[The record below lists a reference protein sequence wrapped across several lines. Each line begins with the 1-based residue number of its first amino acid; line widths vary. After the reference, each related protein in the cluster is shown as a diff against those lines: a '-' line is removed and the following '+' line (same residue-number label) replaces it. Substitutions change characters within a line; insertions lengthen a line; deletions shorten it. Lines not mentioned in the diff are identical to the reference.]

1 MKTIAM
7 KATLKAAFTGAA
19 LGMIPVVQ
27 VTHAQQQVVDPTA
40 AAGKQSTMAQS
51 LNGTPVQNI
60 AAPNASGLSHNQFS
74 SFNVG
79 TPGLVINNSAVNA
92 VSQIGG
98 AVVANPNL
106 AGGQARLI
114 LNEVTSG
121 NRSLLQGAQEL
132 LGGRAA
138 YILANP
144 NGITCDGCGFI
155 NFPRA
160 TLTTGAPQFNN
171 GALTGFG
178 VSGGDVLVGPG
189 GLNATGADFFDIIT
203 RSAVLNGQVNAR
215 DLSFRLGSNDV
226 DYATLATTARA
237 AGDVPVFSLDSSA
250 LGGMYAGRISL
261 IGTEAGVGVRLLG
274 NVAASVS
281 DIDLDVNGQIT
292 LKDNVVGAQRNLNIR
307 STQVASV
314 AGNEIELLNAQVSA
328 GGQVNV
334 QGGDVRL
341 DGGKTVA
348 GTDLAIS
355 GRTLESIGGQRE
367 AGQNL
372 NLTGTGAITV
382 TGGTVQANRGLAV
395 NGSSLTLNNAT
406 LMGEADGVDP
416 TAGSTSVTVGGALD
430 INNSSLFSGNTLN
443 VSAAS
448 VDVDAASHANGTKG
462 LRGKGAVGI
471 TTAAL
476 TNAGL
481 VASDS
486 GLTINGGGTTV
497 TNTGK
502 LFGATGLNITATNL
516 TNRSVV
522 ESGAAMT
529 LNVASI
535 SNDAANALA
544 EIYAIGN
551 LNITGNNTLSN
562 QSSAA
567 HVAKIVSRDG
577 KLDID
582 SRSGAVGTQS
592 VQNNGGLLFGG
603 NGVDVEV
610 SREFVNRKSA
620 GRKGYVFA
628 NNGDVLI
635 GGINQAAV
643 TAAPQDITV
652 SNIDSDIEARVGN
665 ITINASRLYN
675 TTDAAAPTVADGNW
689 TRHYGWFDHDDNPA
703 TPSIEAFSNCGTY
716 DDHFDKDVT
725 GKICAVWYD
734 TRSQY
739 LVNPDTSPRS
749 RIIAGNNFNAW
760 IESEALNYISLI
772 SAGNNIDIQGTG
784 SFENRAIELRHDR
797 NTLMYRY
804 ENGGTSSNPAGECYT
819 DGVFNR
825 CFMEDGL
832 HKKKRFADISPGT
845 LSTYTVGMASTVQ
858 ARGTIN
864 INLARVG
871 NHNSGDN
878 GERTG
883 GGFVA
888 PAGTGQTS
896 GNPGGAPGSGIGSL
910 TGSPFFVPS
919 SDPASP
925 FLFETDPRLMS
936 LEGLYGSDLFL
947 KSLGLDPT
955 DYLRVGDPYFEQQLL
970 RQQLLAEAGQL
981 FIADGMAGENEQ
993 FKLLMENAAAAKD
1006 DLQLRVGVALT
1017 KEQIANLQKD
1027 IVWMVETEVNGKK
1040 ALVPQLYLS
1049 DATKAK
1055 LAEGARFVASNI
1067 NVKTEGAISN
1077 SGAFVASNNI
1087 DLKAGTTFTNS
1098 QGTLVAANGLS
1109 IEATGDILNQSGTI
1123 RGGDVTLTSTE
1134 GSIVNET
1141 LKRDVAFGDAGE
1153 VTYLGNTASI
1163 QSTGKLTLDAKQDI
1177 VSRGGDITAGGD
1189 ATLKAGN
1196 DITLTAV
1203 ERKTFTSEYSSSS
1216 EGGHSTTTITTTNAT
1231 SQVGSGLTVGGNL
1244 DATAVRDINVEA
1256 SSVDVAGN
1264 GRLDAGRDINVTA
1277 LAEQTD
1283 TTTTTATRSWNSSYE
1298 QDTEVK
1304 RTTGAASSLNFGGNL
1319 AISSGNDTNIKGSQ
1333 IAVGGD
1339 LNVEKIGGDLNVTT
1353 FEEKTTVSQTTKTSS
1368 FFGGEAKAEAGKN
1381 ITESKATASATLY
1394 SSSKETVDIDSTTH
1408 LRSGIAVGGNLNA
1421 GGDAIKGDVNITGS
1435 NIATGGDLNLAAGGN
1450 INILA
1455 AEDKTTVN
1463 QTSESFSLN
1472 VSTSASIDGAEAG
1485 IGAQY
1490 DESSGS
1496 ATQTTAQGS
1505 GLSAGGNI
1513 DINAGGD
1520 FTEQGT
1526 QVAAGGD
1533 IKVEADSITSL
1544 AAQNTYSETGESLS
1558 VSVGIGVKAETG
1570 LGGVV
1575 GAFIDD
1581 KTNKAG
1587 FDMAAAS
1594 ESLNGLDVPDAG
1606 SVKVELSVSVN
1617 KTKTSAS
1624 GNDAVA
1630 SGFTSGGNTS
1640 FKAREGDATFH
1651 GTNVEAG
1658 GSIDVSA
1665 DKGSVKILTADSSS
1679 QSSKS
1684 TTDATVTVGV
1694 SADGTFSGSGSGS
1707 EKTESSS
1714 STTQQAASFKAGK
1727 DMNITA
1733 KDDVTLVGTNLEAG
1747 GTASIEA
1754 KEGKIDFL
1762 AARDTSSA
1770 SSDEMNAN
1778 ASFSANVTGKEGS
1791 VGGGGGELS
1800 TRESSSTGK
1809 AGSLSA
1815 GNIVLKSKGDITLE
1829 GTNVAAADSAT
1840 LQTEGKLDFKAVES
1854 TYSRTAQG
1862 QSGQV
1867 DLEAGATGGGAK
1879 VAGSRTDENEQGT
1892 TRTGGS
1898 LSAKNL
1904 TINAGNGARLEGTQV
1919 DVTENASIDTGKGS
1933 LVIESAVS
1941 TYTKTVDNTAVE
1953 VGAKGNAKQGS
1964 GQGSFK
1970 MEGAYEDTNQVKNQN
1985 ATLNIGGKADIKA
1998 AGGIQIA
2005 GANIENVGS
2014 VIKAGETNLNG
2025 ASVGIEQRQ
2034 DVDQSTKSN
2043 VGVSV
2048 GVIVPGKK
2056 TRKEVSD
2063 TVQKVRDSDAAN
2075 TLKNKVGNATTAI
2088 SNAADS
2094 AKTKLANVGS
2104 DAATKAKADS
2114 DLAQRVQDR
2123 KDTNTATKLTNNTA
2137 QADRNATRRNADIDA
2152 DLSKKNQ
2159 KADFDRQKADDLAAR
2174 NRDKELAKLGPNA
2187 TQAQKD
2193 QVQRTYD
2200 DATRT
2205 NAQTASDAKVTNAN
2219 AAADQRATV
2228 LQQQGDGKLAAEN
2241 KAADSTIR
2249 HHDQNDTVQIALAG
2263 KADDPAAQ
2271 DKRRDAEIRKT
2282 DDLGQLQADKAAR
2295 EASVKADTQKALD
2308 DNKAQKA
2315 RTEADLKSQ
2324 GDADKAIADAKRE
2337 QARKD
2342 AAVDADTS
2350 KTEDQKAALKER
2362 NAKDAQTKTDAAQQK
2377 LADEKRAHAEKAGDE
2392 QLAAR
2397 QKQDEAKIEGDKK
2410 KQELLADT
2418 AMKRDLLTPDDG
2430 VKKAM
2435 ADADKTLA
2443 DARDKIADDLQKA
2456 KDDIAK
2462 QQGEADKKVEQ
2473 ARTDADKKAEQ
2484 ARNDADKKTEQVRAD
2499 AAKKADDARA
2509 DAGKQADQVRSDAD
2523 KQAQTAFDSKKKEA
2537 ETSRDKALKDLD
2549 ARTDLDAAQKDKRR
2563 DAIKAEH
2570 DQRVAKAQTQLD
2582 AAKAGS
2588 AKAADKSKADA
2599 QKVADKAKA
2608 DAQKVADKS
2617 KADAQKVA
2625 DKAKADALK
2634 TAEQGKADA
2643 KKTADQDVAKAE
2655 AKRDTDEAKAKK
2667 DREEDQGVVDAKN
2680 DQKKALE
2687 DRKAIDIA
2695 KAAEDAAHR
2704 KAIAQ
2709 LDADERTAKEKA
2721 DRDAAREQ
2729 QAIQRDDSL
2738 SGTQKAD
2745 KLKQV
2750 ADQQAEAREQAAKDH
2765 AAAVE
2770 AKQKARD
2777 DIEKQAAIDAI
2788 DPSATDAE
2796 KTAQRKA
2803 IDDRF
2808 KQRETARDDAK
2819 KAMEAKAGEDRQAA
2833 QAVAKADHD
2842 QRKAQADADA
2852 KLQQDKD
2859 NVAAQRQTA
2868 DDQADRDYL
2877 KKTRDIQ
2884 DKLAQD
2890 SVGKTDAE
2898 KATLQEQADK
2908 DKAQAKADMETA
2920 KRDSQLK
2927 ADTDLAT
2934 FQREADGK
2942 RVKADAE
2949 RAKAE
2954 AERTHDQE
2962 LADLNKLNPRPAD
2975 YTERVQAIDQRLT
2988 DAKDKADK
2996 RVLAQEK
3003 DFAATEAERKAQA
3016 ERTKRDADID
3026 ADATLTATQK
3036 EQKKAESEKTFL
3048 AEQKTAQAEHDT
3060 AKKDMAALLSP
3071 AEKAAADA
3079 AAAKAEKQGDRVK
3092 NPYALSARLKPHL
3105 TKARRW
3111 KEVVTSFGM
3120 DVDRRA
3126 APVEEEEAEAAT
3138 TVDLLALARQFQAG
3152 EQPLAMQLLREP
3164 AVQDAAAVT
3173 AAVDSLR
3180 EEARDG
3186 LLKALQL
3193 EMTGKELGVLTVA
3206 QQREALGDLGI
3217 ELPAN
3222 LPSAEVTKRFNAYL
3236 DDSVAALQPDAA
3248 QKAEILKALGKDVKP
3263 EKVEEAYTKLL
3274 SDGAEKARE
3283 RAAKMGLSTAQ
3294 ADALAQQFQ
3303 P

>member
-1 MKTIAM
+1 MKTITM
-7 KATLKAAFTGAA
+7 QATLKAAFTGVA

-27 VTHAQQQVVDPTA
+27 VTHAQPQVVDPAA
-40 AAGKQSTMAQS
+40 AAGKQSTIGQS

-60 AAPNASGLSHNQFS
+60 ATPNGNGLSHNQFS

-92 VSQIGG
+92 ISQIGG
-98 AVVANPNL
+98 AVIANPNL

-121 NRSLLQGAQEL
+121 NRSILQGTQEL
-132 LGGRAA
+132 LGGRAG

-171 GALTGFG
+171 GQLTGFS
-178 VSGGDVLVGPG
+178 VNGGDVLVGPG
-189 GLNATGADFFDIIT
+189 GLNALGVDYFDIIT
-203 RSAVLNGQVNAR
+203 RSAVLNGQVNAN

-226 DYATLATTARA
+226 DYATLTTTVRA
-237 AGDVPVFSLDSSA
+237 AGDVPVFALDSSA

-281 DIDLDVNGQIT
+281 DIDLDVNGKIT

-328 GGQVNV
+328 GGDVGL
-334 QGGDVRL
+334 QGGDVL
-341 DGGKTVA
+341 LSAGNTVA
-348 GTDLAIS
+348 GAALNVAANS
-355 GRTLESIGGQRE
+355 LNSQGGQRE
-367 AGQNL
+367 AGQHMNL
-372 NLTGTGAITV
+372 SATGAITV
-382 TGGTVQANRGLAV
+382 TGGTVQADRHLSVTAA
-395 NGSSLTLNNAT
+395 SLTLDGGAT
-406 LMGEADGVDP
+406 LMGEADGVDV
-416 TAGSTSVTVGGALD
+416 ASDGTSVNLSGALNLND
-430 INNSSLFSGNTLN
+430 AALFSGHTLD
-443 VSAAS
+443 VTAAS
-448 VDVDAASHANGTKG
+448 VNVAAASNANGTKG
-462 LRGKGAVGI
+462 LRGKGTVGI
-471 TTAAL
+471 TTASL

-481 VASDS
+481 VASDAT
-486 GLTINGGGTTV
+486 LNIGGANTVV
-497 TNTGK
+497 TNSGK
-502 LFGATGLNITATNL
+502 LYGASALNMTAAQL
-516 TNRSVV
+516 TNRAVV
-522 ESGAAMT
+522 ESGGTMRITAG
-529 LNVASI
+529 NVL
-535 SNDAANALA
+535 NDATNALA
-544 EIYAIGN
+544 EIYAVGN
-551 LNITGNNTLSN
+551 LTIDGNNNLEN
-562 QSSAA
+562 RSSTGYLAR
-567 HVAKIVSRDG
+567 IVSRDG

-665 ITINASRLYN
+665 ITINASKLYN
-675 TTDAAAPTVADGNW
+675 TTDTAAPTVADGNW
-689 TRHYGWFDHDDNPA
+689 TRHYGWFDHDNNPA

-725 GKICAVWYD
+725 GKVCAVWYD
-734 TRSQY
+734 TRSQT

-797 NTLMYRY
+797 DTLMYRY

-832 HKKKRFADISPGT
+832 HKKKRFANISPGV

-858 ARGTIN
+858 ARGTLN

-896 GNPGGAPGSGIGSL
+896 GTPGGAPGSGIGSL

-919 SDPASP
+919 SDPTSP
-925 FLFETDPRLMS
+925 YLFETDPRLMS

-955 DYLRVGDPYFEQQLL
+955 QYLRVGDPYFEQQLL

-993 FKLLMENAAAAKD
+993 FKLLMENAIAAKE

-1163 QSTGKLTLDAKQDI
+1163 ESTGNLTLDAKKDI
-1177 VSRGGDITAGGD
+1177 VSRGGNVTAEGD

-1196 DITLTAV
+1196 DITFTAI
-1203 ERKTFTSEYSSSS
+1203 ERKTFTVEQTSSNAD
-1216 EGGHSTTTITTTNAT
+1216 GFRTTTTTTTNST
-1231 SQVGSGLTVGGNL
+1231 RQVGSGLTVGGNL
-1244 DATAVRDINVEA
+1244 DATAARDINIEA
-1256 SSVDVAGN
+1256 STVDVAGN

-1283 TTTTTATRSWNSSYE
+1283 TTERTTTRSWNSDYE
-1298 QDTEVK
+1298 QDTEIQ
-1304 RTTGAASSLNFGGNL
+1304 RTTGAASALNFGGNL
-1319 AISSGNDTNIKGSQ
+1319 AISSGKDTNIKGSQ

-1339 LNVEKIGGDLNVTT
+1339 LNVEKIGGDLNVST

-1394 SSSKETVDIDSTTH
+1394 SSSKETIDIDSTTH

-1435 NIATGGDLNLAAGGN
+1435 NIATGGDLNLAAGGD
-1450 INILA
+1450 IKILA
-1455 AEDKTTVN
+1455 AEDKTTIT

-1496 ATQTTAQGS
+1496 ATQTTAQAS

-1513 DINAGGD
+1513 GINAGGD

-1533 IKVEADSITSL
+1533 IAVEADRITSL

-1581 KTNKAG
+1581 KSNKAG

-1606 SVKVELSVSVN
+1606 SVKAELSVSVN

-1640 FKAREGDATFH
+1640 FKAREGDAAFH

-1684 TTDATVTVGV
+1684 TTDASVTVGV

-1727 DMNITA
+1727 DLNITA

-1747 GTASIEA
+1747 GTAAIEA

-1778 ASFSANVTGKEGS
+1778 ASFSANISGKEGS

-1840 LQTEGKLDFKAVES
+1840 IQTEGKLDFKAVES

-1904 TINAGNGARLEGTQV
+1904 TINAGTGARLEGTQV
-1919 DVTENASIDTGKGS
+1919 DVAESASIDTGKGA

-2005 GANIENVGS
+2005 GSNIEGVGS

-2025 ASVGIEQRQ
+2025 ANVSVEQRQ
-2034 DVDQSTKSN
+2034 DVDQSSKTN

-2056 TRKEVSD
+2056 TRKEVAD
-2063 TVQKVRDSDAAN
+2063 TVQKVRGSDAAN
-2075 TLKNKVGNATTAI
+2075 TLKNKVGNATTALN
-2088 SNAADS
+2088 NAADTV
-2094 AKTKLANVGS
+2094 KTKLSTASG

-2123 KDTNTATKLTNNTA
+2123 KDANTTAKLNNNNA
-2137 QADRNATRRNADIDA
+2137 QADRNAARKNADIDA
-2152 DLSKKNQ
+2152 DLAKKNQ

-2193 QVQRTYD
+2193 QVQRSYD

-2205 NAQTASDAKVTNAN
+2205 NAQKASDAKVTNAN

-2228 LQQQGDGKLAAEN
+2228 LQQQGDSKLAAEN

-2263 KADDPAAQ
+2263 KADDPSAQ

-2282 DDLGQLQADKAAR
+2282 DDLGRLQADKAAR
-2295 EASVKADTQKALD
+2295 EASVKADTQKALA
-2308 DNKAQKA
+2308 DNAAQKA
-2315 RTEADLKSQ
+2315 RNEADLKSQ
-2324 GDADKAIADAKRE
+2324 GEADKAIADAKRE

-2342 AAVDADTS
+2342 AAVDADATR
-2350 KTEDQKAALKER
+2350 TDDQKAALKER
-2362 NAKDAQTKTDAAQQK
+2362 NAKEAQAKADAAEQK
-2377 LADEKRAHAEKAGDE
+2377 LAEEKRAHAEKASDE

-2397 QKQDEAKIEGDKK
+2397 QKQDEAKIEGEKK

-2418 AMKRDLLTPDDG
+2418 AMKRELLTPDDG

-2435 ADADKTLA
+2435 ADADKKLT
-2443 DARDKIADDLQKA
+2443 DAKDQIAKDLQKA
-2456 KDDIAK
+2456 KDDVAK
-2462 QQGEADKKVEQ
+2462 QKG
-2473 ARTDADKKAEQ
+2473 DADKKAEQ
-2484 ARNDADKKTEQVRAD
+2484 A
-2499 AAKKADDARA
+2499 KAT
-2509 DAGKQADQVRSDAD
+2509 ADQKAQDAFV
-2523 KQAQTAFDSKKKEA
+2523 KSKRTSEQT
-2537 ETSRDKALKDLD
+2537 RDQTLD
-2549 ARTDLDAAQKDKRR
+2549 ALNKRTDLSDEQKQARR
-2563 DAIKAEH
+2563 DTINRAH
-2570 DQRVAKAQTQLD
+2570 DQRVA
-2582 AAKAGS
+2582 
-2588 AKAADKSKADA
+2588 DA
-2599 QKVADKAKA
+2599 QATLDTAKTE
-2608 DAQKVADKS
+2608 S
-2617 KADAQKVA
+2617 T
-2625 DKAKADALK
+2625 K
-2634 TAEQGKADA
+2634 TADQAKADA
-2643 KKTADQDVAKAE
+2643 KKTADEAVAKAE
-2655 AKRDTDEAKAKK
+2655 AKRDTDVAKAQQ
-2667 DREEDQGVVDAKN
+2667 DREGDAGVVQAK
-2680 DQKKALE
+2680 DQQKKALE
-2687 DRKAIDIA
+2687 DRKKADVA
-2695 KAAEDAAHR
+2695 KAAEDAKHK

-2709 LDADERTAKEKA
+2709 LDADERTAKENA
-2721 DRDAAREQ
+2721 DRDAAR
-2729 QAIQRDDSL
+2729 ARDAVDRDDSL
-2738 SGTQKAD
+2738 NGAQKAD

-2750 ADQQAEAREQAAKDH
+2750 AHQQAIKREKAAQDR
-2765 AAAVE
+2765 ADAVE
-2770 AKQKARD
+2770 AKQKAYD
-2777 DIEKQAAIDAI
+2777 EADKQAAIDAI
-2788 DPSATDAE
+2788 DPNASDAD

-2808 KQRETARDDAK
+2808 DQRKTEREKQRDDAK
-2819 KAMEAKAGEDRQAA
+2819 AQAA
-2833 QAVAKADHD
+2833 TQKADAERVAQADHD
-2842 QRKAQADADA
+2842 QRKAQADAEA
-2852 KLQQDKD
+2852 QLKQDKD
-2859 NVAAQRQTA
+2859 GVAAQRQTA
-2868 DDQADRDYL
+2868 DDQADSDYL

-2890 SVGKTDAE
+2890 SVGKTDDE
-2898 KATLQEQADK
+2898 KTALREQADK
-2908 DKAQAKADMETA
+2908 DKAQAKADMDRA

-2927 ADTDLAT
+2927 ADTDLAKH
-2934 FQREADGK
+2934 QHEADTA

-2954 AERTHDQE
+2954 AERTHDRE
-2962 LADLNKLNPRPAD
+2962 LADLNQLSPRPAD
-2975 YTERVQAIDQRLT
+2975 YTERLQAIDQRLT
-2988 DAKDKADK
+2988 DAKSKADQ

-3026 ADATLTATQK
+3026 ADSTLTAKQK
-3036 EQKKAESEKTFL
+3036 EQKKQESEKTFL
-3048 AEQKTAQAEHDT
+3048 AEQKTAQAGHDA

-3092 NPYALSARLKPHL
+3092 NPYALNARLKPYAV
-3105 TKARRW
+3105 KARRW
-3111 KEVVTSFGM
+3111 KEVVTAFGM
-3120 DVDRRA
+3120 DVDRRPP
-3126 APVEEEEAEAAT
+3126 PVEEEEAQAAT

-3164 AVQDAAAVT
+3164 AVQDAAAIT
-3173 AAVDSLR
+3173 AAVDAMR
-3180 EEARDG
+3180 EEAREG
-3186 LLKALQL
+3186 MLKALQL

-3222 LPSAEVTKRFNAYL
+3222 LPSAEVTKRFNAHL
-3236 DDSVAALQPDAA
+3236 DASVAGLQPDAA
-3248 QKAEILKALGKDVKP
+3248 QKAEILKALGKEVKP
-3263 EKVEEAYTKLL
+3263 EKVEEAYAKLL
-3274 SDGAEKARE
+3274 SDGAAKARE

-3294 ADALAQQFQ
+3294 ANGLVSQFQ

>member
-372 NLTGTGAITV
+372 NLTGSGAITV

-481 VASDS
+481 VASDA
-486 GLTINGGGTTV
+486 GLTINGSGTTV

-993 FKLLMENAAAAKD
+993 FKLLMENAVAAKD

-1123 RGGDVTLTSTE
+1123 SGGNVTLTSTE

-1196 DITLTAV
+1196 DITLTAI
-1203 ERKTFTSEYSSSS
+1203 ERKTFTSEYSSS
-1216 EGGHSTTTITTTNAT
+1216 GADGHSTTTITNTNST
-1231 SQVGSGLTVGGNL
+1231 RQVGSGLTVGGNL
-1244 DATAVRDINVEA
+1244 DATAARDINVEA

-1283 TTTTTATRSWNSSYE
+1283 TTTTTATRSWNSNYE

-1496 ATQTTAQGS
+1496 ATQTTAQVS

-1544 AAQNTYSETGESLS
+1544 AAQNTYTETGESLS

-1575 GAFIDD
+1575 GAFVDD

-1594 ESLNGLDVPDAG
+1594 EGLNGLDVPDAG
-1606 SVKVELSVSVN
+1606 SVKAELSVSVS

-1665 DKGSVKILTADSSS
+1665 DKGSVKILTADSAS

-1684 TTDATVTVGV
+1684 TTDASVTIGV

-1840 LQTEGKLDFKAVES
+1840 IQTEGKLDFKAVES

-2137 QADRNATRRNADIDA
+2137 QADRNATRKNA
-2152 DLSKKNQ
+2152 
-2159 KADFDRQKADDLAAR
+2159 
-2174 NRDKELAKLGPNA
+2174 
-2187 TQAQKD
+2187 
-2193 QVQRTYD
+2193 
-2200 DATRT
+2200 
-2205 NAQTASDAKVTNAN
+2205 
-2219 AAADQRATV
+2219 
-2228 LQQQGDGKLAAEN
+2228 
-2241 KAADSTIR
+2241 
-2249 HHDQNDTVQIALAG
+2249 
-2263 KADDPAAQ
+2263 
-2271 DKRRDAEIRKT
+2271 
-2282 DDLGQLQADKAAR
+2282 
-2295 EASVKADTQKALD
+2295 
-2308 DNKAQKA
+2308 
-2315 RTEADLKSQ
+2315 
-2324 GDADKAIADAKRE
+2324 
-2337 QARKD
+2337 
-2342 AAVDADTS
+2342 
-2350 KTEDQKAALKER
+2350 
-2362 NAKDAQTKTDAAQQK
+2362 
-2377 LADEKRAHAEKAGDE
+2377 
-2392 QLAAR
+2392 
-2397 QKQDEAKIEGDKK
+2397 
-2410 KQELLADT
+2410 
-2418 AMKRDLLTPDDG
+2418 
-2430 VKKAM
+2430 
-2435 ADADKTLA
+2435 
-2443 DARDKIADDLQKA
+2443 
-2456 KDDIAK
+2456 
-2462 QQGEADKKVEQ
+2462 
-2473 ARTDADKKAEQ
+2473 
-2484 ARNDADKKTEQVRAD
+2484 
-2499 AAKKADDARA
+2499 
-2509 DAGKQADQVRSDAD
+2509 
-2523 KQAQTAFDSKKKEA
+2523 
-2537 ETSRDKALKDLD
+2537 
-2549 ARTDLDAAQKDKRR
+2549 DKRR

-2695 KAAEDAAHR
+2695 KAAEDAAHK

-2842 QRKAQADADA
+2842 QRKARADADA

-2934 FQREADGK
+2934 FQREADAK

-3026 ADATLTATQK
+3026 ADATLTAKQK

-3186 LLKALQL
+3186 LLKALRL

-3222 LPSAEVTKRFNAYL
+3222 LPSTEVTKRFNAYL